1 MAEFDLAFTL
11 RLAGVFVAALL
22 LIEAF
27 DLSVGYLA
35 TGEFDVGVG
44 FVVLVL
50 ALALVVSALSRLE
63 SGGDAQ

>member
-1 MAEFDLAFTL
+1 MAEFDLAFVI

-27 DLSVGYLA
+27 ELSVGYLE
-35 TGEFDVGVG
+35 TGEFGVDVG
-44 FVVLVL
+44 FAVLVL

-63 SGGDAQ
+63 SDGDAQ